1 MTTASTT
8 SKTAVLDRLYG
19 YPDDVIAGR
28 IITSHKVR
36 LACERFKRELDR
48 SKHDP
53 DYPWAFDETL
63 AARPSEFMERYLRP
77 TKGNYDSMTLMPW
90 QCFCEGNM
98 FGWVDKETRLRRF
111 REALILGGRG
121 IGKTTLIAGN
131 ATYGAS
137 KDGVRGADVF
147 LLANAKD
154 QAKIGFE
161 ECFKQIKASP
171 ALRSR
176 FRLTREGIFYD
187 ATNSTIKARASD
199 SSTLDGL
206 NPYLAIFDE
215 IHEYKVWKLIDVVR
229 RGMIKRTQPLT
240 IYITTMGTVLD
251 GVLTQLYALFS
262 DALEEGILPASV
274 ADRLFAYICEM
285 DPGDDLD
292 DSDLWIKANP
302 SMDVLQNREELER
315 EWERAKLV
323 PQNKA
328 DFITKQLCVTVDS
341 SEAAYLPVEILDRNR
356 DTIDMEQL
364 LGRMCYGGYDLSSRE
379 DFTAAVLLFPLD
391 DGRWFVLHHSWTTRR
406 KAELDNEKIDY
417 NHFAML
423 GLLTIC
429 DGDYVPQ
436 DEVFKWFKAMAGANG
451 IYEVLAIGYD
461 PANAVWCNRALEAEG
476 FATEVVRQGPL
487 TLNDPMKSF
496 REAMMDGRIVTNND
510 PLLRW
515 YMHNVR
521 LRNNYLDKEKE
532 NWMPTKTNRYRKIDG
547 FAALIDAWCVAQH
560 NMPTYTI
567 NPDDIGDI
575 EVYDLTELQKRQR

>member
-1 MTTASTT
+1 M
-8 SKTAVLDRLYG
+8 
-19 YPDDVIAGR
+19 IAGR

-137 KDGVRGADVF
+137 KDGERGADVF

-187 ATNSTIKARASD
+187 PTNSTIKARASD

-292 DSDLWIKANP
+292 DSSLWIKANP
-302 SMDVLQNREELER
+302 SMDVLQNRDELER

-575 EVYDLTELQKRQR
+575 EVYDLTELHKRQR

>member
-1 MTTASTT
+1 MTVSTT
-8 SKTAVLDRLYG
+8 SKTAILDRLYG

-28 IITSHKVR
+28 IITSQKVR

-53 DYPWAFDETL
+53 EYPWAFDETL

-137 KDGVRGADVF
+137 KDGERGADVF

-161 ECFKQIKASP
+161 ECYKQIRASP
-171 ALRSR
+171 ALRNR

-262 DALEEGILPASV
+262 DALEEGILPDSV
-274 ADRLFAYICEM
+274 ADRLFAFICEM

-292 DSDLWIKANP
+292 DSSLWIKANP
-302 SMDVLQNREELER
+302 SMDVLQSREELEK

-328 DFITKQLCVTVDS
+328 DFITKQLCVAVDS

-356 DTIDMEQL
+356 GTIDMEQL
-364 LGRMCYGGYDLSSRE
+364 LGRTCYGGYDLSSRE

-391 DGRWFVLHHSWTTRR
+391 DGRWFILHHSWTTRR
-406 KAELDNEKIDY
+406 KMELDNEKIDY

-436 DEVFKWFKAMAGANG
+436 DEVFKWFKTMAGANG

-510 PLLRW
+510 PMLRW

-532 NWMPTKTNRYRKIDG
+532 NWMPTKSNRYRKIDG

-560 NMPTYTI
+560 NMPTYTV
-567 NPDDIGDI
+567 NPDDIGNI
-575 EVYDLTELQKRQR
+575 EVYDLTELQKRRR

>member
-1 MTTASTT
+1 MTVSTT
-8 SKTAVLDRLYG
+8 SKTAILDRLYG

-28 IITSHKVR
+28 IITSQKVR

-53 DYPWAFDETL
+53 EYPWAFDETL

-137 KDGVRGADVF
+137 KDGERGADVF

-161 ECFKQIKASP
+161 ECYKQIRASP
-171 ALRSR
+171 ALRNR

-262 DALEEGILPASV
+262 DALEEGILPDSV
-274 ADRLFAYICEM
+274 ADRLFAFICEM

-292 DSDLWIKANP
+292 DSSLWIKANP
-302 SMDVLQNREELER
+302 SMDVLQSREELEK

-328 DFITKQLCVTVDS
+328 DFITKQLCVAVDS
-341 SEAAYLPVEILDRNR
+341 SEAAYLPMEILDRNR

-436 DEVFKWFKAMAGANG
+436 DEVFKWFKTMAGANG
-451 IYEVLAIGYD
+451 LYEVLAIGYD

-510 PLLRW
+510 PMLRW

-532 NWMPTKTNRYRKIDG
+532 NWMPTKSNRYRKIDG

-560 NMPTYTI
+560 NMPTYTV
-567 NPDDIGDI
+567 NPDDIGNI
-575 EVYDLTELQKRQR
+575 EVYDLTELQKRRR

>member
-1 MTTASTT
+1 MTASTT
-8 SKTAVLDRLYG
+8 SKTAILDRLYG

-137 KDGVRGADVF
+137 KDGERGADVF

-187 ATNSTIKARASD
+187 PTNSTIKARASD

-292 DSDLWIKANP
+292 DSSLWIKANP
-302 SMDVLQNREELER
+302 SMDVLQSRDELER

-341 SEAAYLPVEILDRNR
+341 SEAAYLPMEILDRNR

>member
-137 KDGVRGADVF
+137 KDGERGADVF

>member
-1 MTTASTT
+1 M
-8 SKTAVLDRLYG
+8 
-19 YPDDVIAGR
+19 IAGR

-137 KDGVRGADVF
+137 KDGERGADVF

>member
-1 MTTASTT
+1 MTVSTT
-8 SKTAVLDRLYG
+8 SKTAILDRLYG

-28 IITSHKVR
+28 IITSQKVR

-137 KDGVRGADVF
+137 KDGERGADVF

-161 ECFKQIKASP
+161 ECYKQIRASP

-262 DALEEGILPASV
+262 DALEEGILPDSV
-274 ADRLFAYICEM
+274 ADRLFAFICEM

-292 DSDLWIKANP
+292 DSSLWIKANP
-302 SMDVLQNREELER
+302 SMDVLQSREELEK

-328 DFITKQLCVTVDS
+328 DFITKQLCMAVDS

-356 DTIDMEQL
+356 ASIDMEQL

-406 KAELDNEKIDY
+406 KMELDNEKIDY

-510 PLLRW
+510 PMLRW

-532 NWMPTKTNRYRKIDG
+532 NWMPTKSNRYRKIDG

-575 EVYDLTELQKRQR
+575 EVYDLTELQKRRR

>member
-1 MTTASTT
+1 MTVSTT
-8 SKTAVLDRLYG
+8 SKTAILDRLYG

-28 IITSHKVR
+28 IITSQKVR

-137 KDGVRGADVF
+137 KDGERGADVF

-161 ECFKQIKASP
+161 ECYKQIRASP
-171 ALRSR
+171 ALRNR

-262 DALEEGILPASV
+262 DALEEGILPDSV
-274 ADRLFAYICEM
+274 ADRLFAFICEM

-292 DSDLWIKANP
+292 DSSLWIKANP
-302 SMDVLQNREELER
+302 SMDVLQSREELEK

-328 DFITKQLCVTVDS
+328 DFITKQLCVAVDS

-356 DTIDMEQL
+356 ASIDMEQL
-364 LGRMCYGGYDLSSRE
+364 LGRTCYGGYDLSSRE

-406 KAELDNEKIDY
+406 KMELDNEKIDY

-510 PLLRW
+510 PMLRW

-532 NWMPTKTNRYRKIDG
+532 NWMPTKSNRYRKIDG

-560 NMPTYTI
+560 NMPTYTV
-567 NPDDIGDI
+567 NPDDIGNI
-575 EVYDLTELQKRQR
+575 EVYDLTELQKRRR

>member
-1 MTTASTT
+1 M
-8 SKTAVLDRLYG
+8 
-19 YPDDVIAGR
+19 IAGR

-137 KDGVRGADVF
+137 KDGERGADVF

-292 DSDLWIKANP
+292 DNDLWIKANP

>member
-1 MTTASTT
+1 M
-8 SKTAVLDRLYG
+8 
-19 YPDDVIAGR
+19 IAGR

-137 KDGVRGADVF
+137 KDGERGADVF

-187 ATNSTIKARASD
+187 PTNSTIKARASD

-292 DSDLWIKANP
+292 DSSLWIKANP
-302 SMDVLQNREELER
+302 SMDVLQNRDELER

>member
-1 MTTASTT
+1 MTVSTT
-8 SKTAVLDRLYG
+8 SKTAILDRLYG

-28 IITSHKVR
+28 IITSQKVR

-53 DYPWAFDETL
+53 EYPWAFDETL

-137 KDGVRGADVF
+137 KDGERGADVF

-161 ECFKQIKASP
+161 ECYKQIRASP
-171 ALRSR
+171 ALRNR

-262 DALEEGILPASV
+262 DALEEGILPDSV
-274 ADRLFAYICEM
+274 ADRLFAFICEM

-292 DSDLWIKANP
+292 DSSLWIKANP
-302 SMDVLQNREELER
+302 SMDVLQSREELEK

-341 SEAAYLPVEILDRNR
+341 SEAAYLPMEILDRNR

-436 DEVFKWFKAMAGANG
+436 DEVFKWFKTMAGANG
-451 IYEVLAIGYD
+451 LYEVLAIGYD

-510 PLLRW
+510 PMLRW

-532 NWMPTKTNRYRKIDG
+532 NWMPTKSNRYRKIDG

-560 NMPTYTI
+560 NMPTYTV
-567 NPDDIGDI
+567 NPDDIGNI
-575 EVYDLTELQKRQR
+575 EVYDLTELQKRRR

>member
-8 SKTAVLDRLYG
+8 SKTAILDRLYG

-137 KDGVRGADVF
+137 KDGERGADVF

-187 ATNSTIKARASD
+187 PTNSTIKARASD

-292 DSDLWIKANP
+292 DSSLWIKANP
-302 SMDVLQNREELER
+302 SMDVLQNRDELER

-341 SEAAYLPVEILDRNR
+341 SEAAYLPMEILDRNR

-567 NPDDIGDI
+567 NPDDMGDI

>member
-8 SKTAVLDRLYG
+8 SKTAILDRLYG

-137 KDGVRGADVF
+137 KDGERGADVF

-187 ATNSTIKARASD
+187 PTNSTIKARASD

-292 DSDLWIKANP
+292 DSSLWIKANP
-302 SMDVLQNREELER
+302 SMDVLQNRDELER

>member
-1 MTTASTT
+1 MSSDKAAST
-8 SKTAVLDRLYG
+8 AILDRLYG

-28 IITSHKVR
+28 IITSQKVR

-137 KDGVRGADVF
+137 KDGERGADVF

-161 ECFKQIKASP
+161 ECYKQIRASP

-176 FRLTREGIFYD
+176 FRLTRDGIFYD

-262 DALEEGILPASV
+262 DALEEGILPDSV
-274 ADRLFAYICEM
+274 ADRLFAFICEM

-292 DSDLWIKANP
+292 DSSLWIKANP
-302 SMDVLQNREELER
+302 SMDVLQSREELEK

-328 DFITKQLCVTVDS
+328 DFITKQLCVAVDS

-356 DTIDMEQL
+356 ASIDMEQL
-364 LGRMCYGGYDLSSRE
+364 LGRTCYGGYDLSSRE

-406 KAELDNEKIDY
+406 KMELDNEKIDY

-510 PLLRW
+510 PMLRW

-532 NWMPTKTNRYRKIDG
+532 NWMPTKSNRYRKIDG

-560 NMPTYTI
+560 NMPTYTV
-567 NPDDIGDI
+567 NPDDIGNI
-575 EVYDLTELQKRQR
+575 EVYDLTELQKRRR

>member
-1 MTTASTT
+1 MSSDKAAST
-8 SKTAVLDRLYG
+8 AILDRLYG

-28 IITSHKVR
+28 IITSQKVR

-137 KDGVRGADVF
+137 KDGERGADVF

-161 ECFKQIKASP
+161 ECYKQIRASP
-171 ALRSR
+171 ALRNR

-262 DALEEGILPASV
+262 DALEEGILPDSV
-274 ADRLFAYICEM
+274 ADRLFAFICEM

-292 DSDLWIKANP
+292 DSSLWIKANP
-302 SMDVLQNREELER
+302 SMDVLQSREELEK

-328 DFITKQLCVTVDS
+328 DFITKQLCVAVDS

-356 DTIDMEQL
+356 GTIDMEQL
-364 LGRMCYGGYDLSSRE
+364 LGRTCYGGYDLSSRE

-406 KAELDNEKIDY
+406 KMELDNEKIDY

-510 PLLRW
+510 PMLRW

-532 NWMPTKTNRYRKIDG
+532 NWMPTKSNRYRKIDG

-560 NMPTYTI
+560 NMPTYTV
-567 NPDDIGDI
+567 NPDDIGNI
-575 EVYDLTELQKRQR
+575 EVYDLTELQKRRR

>member
-1 MTTASTT
+1 MTVSTT
-8 SKTAVLDRLYG
+8 SKTAILDRLYG

-28 IITSHKVR
+28 IITSQKVW

-63 AARPSEFMERYLRP
+63 AARPTEFMERYLRP

-98 FGWVDKETRLRRF
+98 FGWVDKQTRLRRF

-137 KDGVRGADVF
+137 KDGERGADVF

-161 ECFKQIKASP
+161 ECYKQIRASP

-176 FRLTREGIFYD
+176 FRLTREGVFYD

-262 DALEEGILPASV
+262 DALEEGILPDTV
-274 ADRLFAYICEM
+274 ADRLFAFICEM

-292 DSDLWIKANP
+292 DSSLWIKANP
-302 SMDVLQNREELER
+302 SMDVLQNREELEK
-315 EWERAKLV
+315 EWARAKLV

-328 DFITKQLCVTVDS
+328 DFITKQLCVAVDS

-356 DTIDMEQL
+356 GTIDMEQL
-364 LGRMCYGGYDLSSRE
+364 LGRTCYGGYDLSSRE

-406 KAELDNEKIDY
+406 KMELDNEKIDY

-436 DEVFKWFKAMAGANG
+436 DEVFKWFKTMAGANG

-510 PLLRW
+510 PMLRW

-532 NWMPTKTNRYRKIDG
+532 NWMPTKSNRYRKIDG

-560 NMPTYTI
+560 NMPTYTV
-567 NPDDIGDI
+567 NPDEIGDI